1 MQNWEYIFIVAGRA
15 NETWKAV
22 IVNGKELKDWKNGPT
37 LYDFIN
43 GKGDDGWELVSMNYS
58 PIFTQTAYVESD
70 DYRLVM
76 KRPKA

>member
-1 MQNWEYIFIVAGRA
+1 MQKWEYIFIVAGRA

-22 IVNGKELKDWKNGPT
+22 IVNGKEIKDWKNSAP
-37 LYDFIN
+37 LYDYIN
-43 GKGDDGWELVSMNYS
+43 KMGDEGWELVSMNYS

-76 KRPKA
+76 KRPKS

>member
-1 MQNWEYIFIVAGRA
+1 MQNWEYLFIVAGHV

-22 IVNGKELKDWKNGPT
+22 IVNGKELKDWKNGPN

-43 GKGDDGWELVSMNYS
+43 SKGDDGWELVSINYS

-76 KRPKA
+76 KRPKS

>member
-1 MQNWEYIFIVAGRA
+1 MQKWEYLFIVAGHA

-22 IVNGKELKDWKNGPT
+22 IVNGKEIKDWKNGSP

-43 GKGDDGWELVSMNYS
+43 KMGDEGWELVSMNYS

-76 KRPKA
+76 KRPKG

>member
-1 MQNWEYIFIVAGRA
+1 MQKWEYIFVVASRV

-22 IVNGKELKDWKNGPT
+22 IVNGKELRDWKNGPT
-37 LYDFIN
+37 LYDYIN
-43 GKGDDGWELVSMNYS
+43 AKGEEGWELVSVNYS

-76 KRPKA
+76 KRLKV

>member
-1 MQNWEYIFIVAGRA
+1 MQKWEYIFIVAGRL

-22 IVNGKELKDWKNGPT
+22 IVNGRELKDWKSGPS
-37 LYDFIN
+37 LYDYIN
-43 GKGDDGWELVSMNYS
+43 DKGEEGWELVSASFS

-76 KRPKA
+76 KRPKG

>member
-1 MQNWEYIFIVAGRA
+1 MIKWEYLFIVAGRA

-22 IVNGKELKDWKNGPT
+22 IVNGREIKDWKNSPP

-43 GKGDDGWELVSMNYS
+43 SKGEEGWELVSVNYS

-76 KRPKA
+76 KRQKM